1 MRKTRRSGRKME
13 RKSRRMVYRRRR
25 GGAAMMLSPA
35 GLDYKMEPASLKQ
48 GQEFAMGTKDFHGGA
63 AVMLSPAPLDYKLEA
78 PTGAAGPMGGSEMM
92 ERAGAGPM
100 GGSEMMAGEMMAG
113 EMDMAPPSMP
123 MTGSMQGGA
132 APLADALSGAPLLP
146 EGMHASAR
154 IAALDKH
161 FDAIKGMSDMDG
173 GRRRRRRSAS
183 RKASRKGRKASRKA
197 SRSANRKASR
207 SASRKG
213 RKASR
218 SANRKGR
225 KASRRTRQRGGA
237 ALNPADIGAEPMLLK
252 DYSGAGL
259 NAEWK
264 VAADPDAYKP
274 RSL

>member
-1 MRKTRRSGRKME
+1 
-13 RKSRRMVYRRRR
+13 
-25 GGAAMMLSPA
+25 
-35 GLDYKMEPASLKQ
+35 
-48 GQEFAMGTKDFHGGA
+48 MGTKDFHGGA

-100 GGSEMMAGEMMAG
+100 GGSEMMAGEM
-113 EMDMAPPSMP
+113 DMAPPSMP

-132 APLADALSGAPLLP
+132 APLADALSGSPLLP

-183 RKASRKGRKASRKA
+183 RKASRK
-197 SRSANRKASR
+197 ASR

-225 KASRRTRQRGGA
+225 KASRSASRKGRKASRRTRQRGGS